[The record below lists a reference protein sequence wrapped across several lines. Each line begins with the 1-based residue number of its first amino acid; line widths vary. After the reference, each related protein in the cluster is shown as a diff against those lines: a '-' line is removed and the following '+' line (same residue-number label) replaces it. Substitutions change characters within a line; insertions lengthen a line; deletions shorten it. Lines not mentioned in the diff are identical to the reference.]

1 MTQTPTPKETKRD
14 ACCDVS
20 APNAD
25 TGEHEENESRLK
37 FFTAISGMLLGTGFL
52 LSFTEGMEGWSTLF
66 YILSIGAGSI
76 FVVRSAWFGLARKK
90 FLNISFLVV
99 IASLGALYIGEYGEA
114 AAVIFLFS
122 LSELFE
128 SFGVERSRRAVSALL
143 ERSPKTARLLD
154 GTVVPVESVT
164 VGSIV
169 VVRPGE
175 QIPLDG
181 TVAKGSS
188 SIDTSAVTGEFA
200 PVDVQVK
207 DTVFAGT
214 MNIQGYLEIMV
225 VKKSDDSMFARII
238 ALVKDAQASRAP
250 TEAFIDSFARYYTPI
265 VVVLSI
271 LVATIPVFLL
281 GQSFDT
287 WLYRALVLLV
297 IACPCALVISTPV
310 AIASAIGGASRH
322 GVLIKGGVYLEKL
335 AKLKSIAFDKTR
347 TLTYGRHS
355 VTDVITFGNHSKDQ
369 VIADAAGIEQ
379 FSSHP
384 LAESIL
390 TYAKEH
396 GIAPHAMHDYENV
409 AGKGGHA
416 KCSVCDAHNYIGNTK
431 LMRQYGI
438 EDEAF
443 IGDVER
449 LEKEGKT
456 VVLVAEEKQVI
467 GAIGISDVVREEAQ
481 GVVAS
486 LSLLGVQSSMLTGDN
501 THSATAVA
509 KIVGITDIHAS
520 LSPEDKVEV
529 IRTQKQTYGTI
540 AMVGDGINDAPAL
553 ALSDIGFAI
562 GAGGTDVAIE
572 TADIA
577 LLSGN
582 LETIPYAV
590 RLARKTMSAIRVN
603 IALALGVKVVFLVLV
618 IFGMSNLV
626 FAIAADSGMA
636 FLVTLNSL
644 RLFSTK

>member
-1 MTQTPTPKETKRD
+1 MKQTTVHTEHTRD

-25 TGEHEENESRLK
+25 SSEREENESRLK

-52 LSFTEGMEGWSTLF
+52 LSFTEGMGGWSTLF
-66 YILSIGAGSI
+66 YLLSVGAGSI
-76 FVVRSAWFGLARKK
+76 FVAKSAWYGLTRKK

-154 GTVVPVESVT
+154 GTVVPVERVT

-175 QIPLDG
+175 QVPLDG
-181 TVAKGSS
+181 TVAKGTS

-238 ALVKDAQASRAP
+238 ALVKQAQASRAP

-271 LVATIPVFLL
+271 LVATVPVFLL

-335 AKLKSIAFDKTR
+335 AKIKSVAFDKTR
-347 TLTYGRHS
+347 TLTHGRHS
-355 VTDVITFGNHSKDQ
+355 VTDVITFGNHSEDQ

-390 TYAKEH
+390 TYAKERN
-396 GIAPHAMHDYENV
+396 ITPHTMHTYENV

-416 KCSVCDAHNYIGNTK
+416 ECSVCDAHNYIGNTK

-438 EDEAF
+438 ADSAF
-443 IGDVER
+443 IGDVDR

-456 VVLVAEEKQVI
+456 VVLVAEGKQII

-481 GVVAS
+481 GVIAS
-486 LSLLGVQSSMLTGDN
+486 LTRLGVVSSMLTGDN
-501 THSATAVA
+501 VHSAAAVA
-509 KIVGITDIHAS
+509 RMVGITDIHAA
-520 LSPEDKVEV
+520 LSPEDKVETV
-529 IRTQKQTYGTI
+529 KVQKQTFGTI

-562 GAGGTDVAIE
+562 GAGGTDIAIE
-572 TADIA
+572 TADVA

-582 LETIPYAV
+582 LESIPYAV
-590 RLARKTMSAIRVN
+590 RLACKTMSVIRANVV
-603 IALALGVKVVFLVLV
+603 LALGIKVIFLALV

-636 FLVTLNSL
+636 LVVILNSL
-644 RLFSTK
+644 RLFSAK

>member
-1 MTQTPTPKETKRD
+1 MTQTPLHKEHARD
-14 ACCDVS
+14 ACCD
-20 APNAD
+20 AGTPNGD
-25 TGEHEENESRLK
+25 TGEHESRLK
-37 FFTAISGMLLGTGFL
+37 IFTAISGMLLGTGFL
-52 LSFTEGMEGWSTLF
+52 LSFVEGMVGWSTFF
-66 YILSIGAGSI
+66 YLLSIGAGSI
-76 FVVRSAWFGLARKK
+76 FVVKSAWNGLVKKK

-114 AAVIFLFS
+114 AAVVFLFS

-128 SFGVERSRRAVSALL
+128 SFGIERSKRAVSALI
-143 ERSPKTARLLD
+143 ERSPKIARLLD
-154 GTVVPVESVT
+154 GTTVPVESVT
-164 VGSIV
+164 IGSVV

-181 TVAKGSS
+181 TVSQGSS
-188 SIDTSAVTGEFA
+188 SIDASAVTGESA
-200 PVDVQVK
+200 PVDVQAK

-225 VKKSDDSMFARII
+225 VKKSEDSMFARIV

-271 LVATIPVFLL
+271 LVATVPVFLF
-281 GQSFDT
+281 GQPFDT

-355 VTDVITFGNHSKDQ
+355 VTDVIVFGNHSKDD
-369 VIADAAGIEQ
+369 VIADAAGIEH

-384 LAESIL
+384 LAESII
-390 TYAKEH
+390 TYAREH
-396 GIAPHAMHDYENV
+396 NITPHAMHTYENV

-416 KCSVCDAHNYIGNTK
+416 ECSVCDAHHYIGNTK

-438 EDEAF
+438 EDSAF
-443 IGDVER
+443 IADVAS

-456 VVLVAEEKQVI
+456 VVLVAEGKQVI

-481 GVVAS
+481 GVIV
-486 LSLLGVQSSMLTGDN
+486 LLTHLGVHSAVLTGDN
-501 THSATAVA
+501 EHSAAAVA
-509 KIVGITDIHAS
+509 KVVGITDIHAS

-529 IRTQKQTYGTI
+529 VRTQKQRYGTI

-562 GAGGTDVAIE
+562 GAGGTDIAIE

-590 RLARKTMSAIRVN
+590 RLARKTMSVILAN
-603 IALALGVKVVFLVLV
+603 IILALSIKVVFLVLV

-636 FLVTLNSL
+636 LLVIVNSL
-644 RLFSTK
+644 RLFSTR

>member
-1 MTQTPTPKETKRD
+1 MENKKHVSKNVCDHCDDENTNTGIRKILSTTQLLKALTP
-14 ACCDVS
+14 
-20 APNAD
+20 
-25 TGEHEENESRLK
+25 
-37 FFTAISGMLLGTGFL
+37 ISGVLLVVGFL
-52 LSFTEGMEGWSTLF
+52 SSFSMLDGLSTFF
-66 YILSIGAGSI
+66 YLLSIGAGSI
-76 FVVRSAWFGLARKK
+76 FVVKSAWFGLIRKK

-128 SFGVERSRRAVSALL
+128 SFGIERSKRAVAALI
-143 ERSPKTARLLD
+143 ERSPKTATLLD
-154 GTVVPVESVT
+154 GNVVPVESVV

-188 SIDTSAVTGEFA
+188 SIDTSAVTGESA
-200 PVDVQVK
+200 PVDVHTK
-207 DTVFAGT
+207 DAVFAGT

-238 ALVKDAQASRAP
+238 TLVKEAQASRAP
-250 TEAFIDSFARYYTPI
+250 TEAFIDLFARYYTPT

-271 LVATIPVFLL
+271 LVATLPVFLL

-310 AIASAIGGASRH
+310 AIASAIGGASRQ
-322 GVLIKGGVYLEKL
+322 GVLVKGGVYLEKL

-355 VTDVITFGNHSKDQ
+355 VTDVITFGNHSKDE

-390 TYAKEH
+390 AYAKEH
-396 GIAPHAMHDYENV
+396 GITPHTMHTYENV

-416 KCSVCDAHNYIGNTK
+416 ECSMCDAHHYIGNTK
-431 LMRQYGI
+431 LMSQFGI
-438 EDEAF
+438 LDSKF
-443 IGDVER
+443 MSDVER

-481 GVVAS
+481 GVIAS
-486 LSLLGVQSSMLTGDN
+486 LTRLGVQSSMLTGDN
-501 THSATAVA
+501 MHSATAVA
-509 KIVGITDIHAS
+509 KTVGITDIHAS
-520 LSPEDKVEV
+520 LSPEEKVEV
-529 IRTQKQTYGTI
+529 VQTQKQSYGTI

-553 ALSDIGFAI
+553 ALSDVGFAI

-582 LETIPYAV
+582 LETIPYAI
-590 RLARKTMSAIRVN
+590 RLARKTMSVIRAN
-603 IALALGVKVVFLVLV
+603 IALALGVKVVFLILV

-626 FAIAADSGMA
+626 VAIAADSGMA
-636 FLVTLNSL
+636 LIVILNSL

>member
-1 MTQTPTPKETKRD
+1 
-14 ACCDVS
+14 V
-20 APNAD
+20 
-25 TGEHEENESRLK
+25 
-37 FFTAISGMLLGTGFL
+37 
-52 LSFTEGMEGWSTLF
+52 
-66 YILSIGAGSI
+66 
-76 FVVRSAWFGLARKK
+76 FVVRSAIRGLLKQR

-99 IASLGALYIGEYGEA
+99 IASVGALYIGEYGEA

-128 SFGVERSRRAVSALL
+128 SFGIERSKRAVAALI
-143 ERSPKTARLLD
+143 ERSPKTATLLD
-154 GTVVPVESVT
+154 GNVVPVESVV

-188 SIDTSAVTGEFA
+188 SIDTSAVTGESA
-200 PVDVQVK
+200 PVDVHTK
-207 DTVFAGT
+207 DAVFAGT

-238 ALVKDAQASRAP
+238 TLVKDAQASRAP
-250 TEAFIDSFARYYTPI
+250 TEAFIDLFARYYTPA

-271 LVATIPVFLL
+271 LVATLPVFLL

-322 GVLIKGGVYLEKL
+322 GVLVKGGVYLEKL

-355 VTDVITFGNHSKDQ
+355 VTDVIMFGNHSKDQ

-390 TYAKEH
+390 AYAKEH
-396 GIAPHAMHDYENV
+396 GITPHTMHTYENV

-416 KCSVCDAHNYIGNTK
+416 ECSVCDAHHYIGNTK
-431 LMRQYGI
+431 LMSQFGI
-438 EDEAF
+438 LDSKF
-443 IGDVER
+443 MSDVER

-481 GVVAS
+481 GVIAS
-486 LSLLGVQSSMLTGDN
+486 LTRLGVQSSMLTGDN
-501 THSATAVA
+501 MHSATAVA
-509 KIVGITDIHAS
+509 KTVGITDIHAS
-520 LSPEDKVEV
+520 LSPEDKVEA

-582 LETIPYAV
+582 LETIPYAI
-590 RLARKTMSAIRVN
+590 RLAQKTMSVIRAN
-603 IALALGVKVVFLVLV
+603 IALALGVKVVFLILV

-626 FAIAADSGMA
+626 VAIAADSGMA
-636 FLVTLNSL
+636 LIVILNSL

>member
-1 MTQTPTPKETKRD
+1 MAHEHTRCDHCEHDESSHQTNFFSSTQILKTLTPI
-14 ACCDVS
+14 
-20 APNAD
+20 
-25 TGEHEENESRLK
+25 TG
-37 FFTAISGMLLGTGFL
+37 LLLAVGFL
-52 LSFTEGMEGWSTLF
+52 SSFSLSQGWSTVF
-66 YILSIGAGSI
+66 YILSILVGSV
-76 FVVRSAWFGLARKK
+76 FVVRSAIRGLLKQR

-99 IASLGALYIGEYGEA
+99 IASVGALYIGEYGEA

-128 SFGVERSRRAVSALL
+128 SFGIERSKRAVAALI
-143 ERSPKTARLLD
+143 ERSPKTATLLD
-154 GTVVPVESVT
+154 GNVVPVESVV

-188 SIDTSAVTGEFA
+188 SIDTSAVTGESA
-200 PVDVQVK
+200 PVDVHTK
-207 DTVFAGT
+207 DAVFAGT

-238 ALVKDAQASRAP
+238 TLVKDAQASRAP
-250 TEAFIDSFARYYTPI
+250 TEAFIDLFARYYTPA

-271 LVATIPVFLL
+271 LVATLPVFLL

-322 GVLIKGGVYLEKL
+322 GVLVKGGVYLEKL

-355 VTDVITFGNHSKDQ
+355 VTDVIMFGNHSKDQ

-390 TYAKEH
+390 AYAKEH
-396 GIAPHAMHDYENV
+396 GITPHTMHTYENV

-416 KCSVCDAHNYIGNTK
+416 ECSVCDAHHYIGNTK
-431 LMRQYGI
+431 LMSQFGI
-438 EDEAF
+438 LDSKF
-443 IGDVER
+443 MSDVER

-481 GVVAS
+481 GVIAS
-486 LSLLGVQSSMLTGDN
+486 LTRLGVQSSMLTGDN
-501 THSATAVA
+501 MHSATAVA
-509 KIVGITDIHAS
+509 KTVGITDIHAS
-520 LSPEDKVEV
+520 LSPEDKVEA

-582 LETIPYAV
+582 LETIPYAI
-590 RLARKTMSAIRVN
+590 RLAQKTMSVIRAN
-603 IALALGVKVVFLVLV
+603 IALALGVKVVFLILV

-626 FAIAADSGMA
+626 VAIAADSGMA
-636 FLVTLNSL
+636 LIVILNSL

>member
-1 MTQTPTPKETKRD
+1 MENKKHVSKNVCGHCDDENTNTGIRKILSTTQLLKALTP
-14 ACCDVS
+14 
-20 APNAD
+20 
-25 TGEHEENESRLK
+25 
-37 FFTAISGMLLGTGFL
+37 ISGVLLVVGFL
-52 LSFTEGMEGWSTLF
+52 SSFSMLDGLSTFF
-66 YILSIGAGSI
+66 YLLSIGAGSI
-76 FVVRSAWFGLARKK
+76 FVVKSAWFGLIRKK

-128 SFGVERSRRAVSALL
+128 SFGIERSKRAVAALI
-143 ERSPKTARLLD
+143 ERSPKTATLLD
-154 GTVVPVESVT
+154 GNVVPVESVA
-164 VGSIV
+164 VDSIV

-188 SIDTSAVTGEFA
+188 SIDTSAVTGESA
-200 PVDVQVK
+200 PVEVQVN

-214 MNIQGYLEIMV
+214 MNIQGYLEIVV

-238 ALVKDAQASRAP
+238 ALVKEAQASRAS
-250 TEAFIDSFARYYTPI
+250 TEAFIDLFARYYTPA

-271 LVATIPVFLL
+271 LVATLPVFLL

-310 AIASAIGGASRH
+310 AIASAIGGASRQ
-322 GVLIKGGVYLEKL
+322 GVLVKGGVYLEKL

-355 VTDVITFGNHSKDQ
+355 VTDVITFGNHSKDE

-390 TYAKEH
+390 AYAKEH
-396 GIAPHAMHDYENV
+396 GITPHTMHTYENV

-416 KCSVCDAHNYIGNTK
+416 ECSLCDAHHYIGNTK
-431 LMRQYGI
+431 LMSQFGI
-438 EDEAF
+438 LDSKF
-443 IGDVER
+443 MSDVER

-481 GVVAS
+481 GVIAS
-486 LSLLGVQSSMLTGDN
+486 LTRLGVQSSMLTGDN
-501 THSATAVA
+501 MHSATAVA
-509 KIVGITDIHAS
+509 KTVGITDIHAS
-520 LSPEDKVEV
+520 LSPEDKVEA

-582 LETIPYAV
+582 LETIPYAI
-590 RLARKTMSAIRVN
+590 RLAQKTMSVIRAN

-626 FAIAADSGMA
+626 VAIAADSGMA
-636 FLVTLNSL
+636 IIVILNSL
-644 RLFSTK
+644 RLFSVK

>member
-1 MTQTPTPKETKRD
+1 MHMADEHTRCDHCEHDEPSHQTNFFSSTQIHKTLTPI
-14 ACCDVS
+14 A
-20 APNAD
+20 
-25 TGEHEENESRLK
+25 G
-37 FFTAISGMLLGTGFL
+37 LLLAVGFL
-52 LSFTEGMEGWSTLF
+52 SSFSLSQGWSTLF
-66 YILSIGAGSI
+66 YILSILVGSV
-76 FVVRSAWFGLARKK
+76 FVVRSAVRGLLKQR

-99 IASLGALYIGEYGEA
+99 IASIGALYIGEYGEA
-114 AAVIFLFS
+114 AAVVFLFS

-128 SFGVERSRRAVSALL
+128 SFGIERSKRAVSALI
-143 ERSPKTARLLD
+143 ERSPKTAELLD
-154 GTVVPVESVT
+154 GTVVPVERIT

-169 VVRPGE
+169 VVRPGV

-188 SIDTSAVTGEFA
+188 SIDTSAVTGESA
-200 PVDVQVK
+200 PVEVQVK

-214 MNIQGYLEIMV
+214 MNIQGYLEVMV

-238 ALVKDAQASRAP
+238 TLVKEAQASRAP
-250 TEAFIDSFARYYTPI
+250 TETFIDSFARYYTPA
-265 VVVLSI
+265 VVVLSV
-271 LVATIPVFLL
+271 LVATVPVFLL

-322 GVLIKGGVYLEKL
+322 GVLVKGGVYLEKL

-355 VTDVITFGNHSKDQ
+355 VTDVITFGDHSKED

-390 TYAKEH
+390 TYAKEQN
-396 GIAPHAMHDYENV
+396 IIPHVMHTYENV

-416 KCSVCDAHNYIGNTK
+416 ECSICDAHNYIGNTK
-431 LMRQYGI
+431 MMREYGVH
-438 EDEAF
+438 DGAF
-443 IGDVER
+443 MQDVER

-481 GVVAS
+481 GVIAS
-486 LSLLGVQSSMLTGDN
+486 LTRLGVQSSMLTGDN
-501 THSATAVA
+501 VHSATAVA
-509 KIVGITDIHAS
+509 KTVDISDIHAS
-520 LSPEDKVEV
+520 LSPEEKVAV
-529 IRTQKQTYGTI
+529 VQTQKQTYGTI

-582 LETIPYAV
+582 LETIPYAI
-590 RLARKTMSAIRVN
+590 RLARKTMSVIRAN

-626 FAIAADSGMA
+626 VAIAADSGMA
-636 FLVTLNSL
+636 LIVILNSL